1 MTKVFGRLSK
11 AADNAKRRENFSAF
25 ARCAAIALKNRKLLD
40 QDSNLE
46 QTGYTDP
53 HVSVR
58 SGLSHHPRPRAGGC
72 GALVGGLSARLLT
85 T

>member
-1 MTKVFGRLSK
+1 VPAGFLRGHHDLWMTKVFGRLSK

-46 QTGYTDP
+46 QTG
-53 HVSVR
+53 
-58 SGLSHHPRPRAGGC
+58 
-72 GALVGGLSARLLT
+72 
-85 T
+85 